1 MATGNHEYS
10 IWIAEYAR
18 VQEYPVGGV
27 IYGQHNAGTL
37 VLPYCYGV
45 LKSAEHTI
53 LVDTGFDNAEFGKVL
68 ADTFGV
74 TGWQPPSVV
83 LGRLGIDPKDV
94 DTVILTHNHFDH
106 AGNVDAFPNAHVYV
120 QHTEVRKFL
129 WARSLPQ
136 RLQWITTAC
145 DPDDLLVLMERWK
158 ERQLTLVEQDQEIV
172 PGVRI
177 VAAPDTHTLGSQYVV
192 IDDGRG
198 ARWVMAGDNVYVYE
212 NVEGV
217 GGDGRFVPVGLA
229 FGSATNCVLVMDDMF
244 QTVEGDTNRILPFH
258 ERRLWDR
265 FPSHEFD
272 DGLHLAE
279 ISLRA
284 EDRSRSRT
292 GQGQAV

>member
-1 MATGNHEYS
+1 
-10 IWIAEYAR
+10 
-18 VQEYPVGGV
+18 
-27 IYGQHNAGTL
+27 
-37 VLPYCYGV
+37 
-45 LKSAEHTI
+45 
-53 LVDTGFDNAEFGKVL
+53 
-68 ADTFGV
+68 
-74 TGWQPPSVV
+74 
-83 LGRLGIDPKDV
+83 
-94 DTVILTHNHFDH
+94 
-106 AGNVDAFPNAHVYV
+106 
-120 QHTEVRKFL
+120 
-129 WARSLPQ
+129 
-136 RLQWITTAC
+136 
-145 DPDDLLVLMERWK
+145 MERWK
-158 ERQLTLVEQDQEIV
+158 ERQLTLVEQDQEVV

-198 ARWVMAGDNVYVYE
+198 ARWVMAGDNVYLNE
-212 NVEGV
+212 NVEGI
-217 GGDGRFVPVGLA
+217 GGDGRFVPFGLA

-265 FPSHEFD
+265 FPSYEFD